1 MNPDLML
8 PGQKGSSRKFY
19 IFLGIIVLLIV
30 LRYSYF
36 VFTRSVTSLPEV
48 SKKELPAQLKQDL
61 AVPDAETEGD
71 RDEKYIS
78 LNVDTTQKL
87 PYLKIN
93 KSEDGPGYAYIV
105 TLYSSEFKW
114 TRKFSDYYFGG
125 FLLASSPEYL
135 VVELHRESDVD
146 LEDYLNV
153 MHGYSGPPPMV
164 YFFYNMA
171 KARVNDI
178 LVLERKTGKTIKRY
192 RADNSISRTKYSAA
206 DRSFY
211 FEFGKRGP
219 YRRLELP

>member
-19 IFLGIIVLLIV
+19 IFLGIVVLFIV

-36 VFTRSVTSLPEV
+36 VFTRSITSLEEV
-48 SKKELPAQLKQDL
+48 SKKELPVQLKRDL
-61 AVPDAETEGD
+61 AIPDVETYGD
-71 RDEKYIS
+71 RDEKYMS
-78 LNVDTTQKL
+78 LNADTSKKL

-93 KSEDGPGYAYIV
+93 KSQDGTGYAYIV
-105 TLYSSEFKW
+105 ALYSSEYKW
-114 TRKFSDYYFGG
+114 TRKFNDYYFGG

-135 VVELHRESDVD
+135 VIELNRQSDVD
-146 LEDYLNV
+146 MEDYLNV
-153 MHGYSGPPPMV
+153 MHGYSGPPPIV

-171 KARVNDI
+171 KANINDI
-178 LVLERKTGKTIKRY
+178 LVLERKTGKTIKHY

-206 DRSFY
+206 DHSFY

-219 YRRLELP
+219 YRRVELP